1 MKLRHPDPAVAAAVW
16 FVAFFAFVPS
26 MCAQEGAAPR
36 HTGVPQDWSQHHIVF
51 SRDALTL
58 HPNLI
63 DREPR
68 VRHQAMQRWQS
79 PNSDAFRGAA
89 PLPIAAARSGLHR
102 DWNVSG
108 LQGKVSPFNFPAKF
122 SFDVDA
128 PPDCTN
134 DYVVFGLSTAST
146 GTQANL
152 VAFNNLYSNTV
163 IGGGFCDPLP
173 GPGLGPNVLFA
184 YDTTTV
190 TGGKIVTSP
199 ILSLDG
205 TKIGFVESIP
215 GATPSA
221 IFHVLTWTAGQ
232 GIIGVAAVPT
242 AMISLPFSLSAN
254 DSSSSPWIDY
264 GNDIVYVGADNGN
277 VYKITGVFKG
287 TPTLITGG
295 GWPVTVSTGLHL
307 TSPVLDSILGKLMVG
322 SGNGN
327 LYQIDTATGALTAL
341 AVGGG
346 TTSHGIVA
354 APLVDITNGTTF
366 VVSANDGI
374 AGAVLVEV
382 DTATM
387 ASPPLSKARIG
398 LGAFGGT
405 VLNIHDPDFSN
416 NYYTTPT
423 NGVIRVCGTGAA
435 DTTPWQ
441 YAFAFTGRTMHT
453 SPSFSQ
459 QLLTSTAAR
468 CTGLTEFFNP
478 NVGSG
483 TDYFF
488 FGLTSD
494 CTAVGGAGGCVAEI
508 TDANPTTVLK
518 TTVTNGPSGISVDN
532 YSSAAEASSIYF
544 TAEGANTAY
553 KFTQN
558 GLF

>member
-51 SRDALTL
+51 SRDALAL

-68 VRHQAMQRWQS
+68 VLHQAMQRWQA
-79 PNSDAFRGAA
+79 PNSNVFHGVA

-264 GNDIVYVGADNGN
+264 GNDIVYVGADNGL
-277 VYKITGVFKG
+277 VYKITGVFNG
-287 TPTLITGG
+287 VPALAGSP
-295 GWPVTVSTGLHL
+295 WPVTVSTGLHL
-307 TSPVLDSILGKLMVG
+307 SSPVLDSVRGKLMVG
-322 SGNGN
+322 SANGN
-327 LYQIDTATGALTAL
+327 LYQIDTATGVL
-341 AVGGG
+341 ATLPVGGAG
-346 TTSHGIVA
+346 TSHGIVA

-366 VVSANDGI
+366 VVSANDGTS
-374 AGAVLVEV
+374 AVLVEA
-382 DTATM
+382 DTNGMFLIT
-387 ASPPLSKARIG
+387 KGQIG
-398 LGAFGGT
+398 LGAAGGT
-405 VLNIHDPDFSN
+405 ALNIHDPDFSN

-423 NGVIRVCGTGAA
+423 NGVIRVCGTGAT

-441 YAFAFTGRTMHT
+441 YAFKFTGRIMHT
-453 SPSFSQ
+453 TPSFSQ

-494 CTAVGGAGGCVAEI
+494 CTAAGGAGGCVAEI
-508 TDANPTTVLK
+508 TDAAPTTVLT

-532 YSSAAEASSIYF
+532 YSSAAEASSIYL
-544 TAEGANTAY
+544 TAEGVNTAY
-553 KFTQN
+553 KFTQD